1 MASSECRR
9 LALENALGSGL
20 MTPTLTHL
28 ALHVR
33 DLAACVAFYRNF
45 CGLGCVHER
54 DARVGGAGGQVVWLA
69 EPGREQDFILVMLAG
84 GPGRDQGE
92 GDYSHL
98 GFALD
103 SRAAVDAVA
112 EKGRAAGC
120 LIWPP
125 REEPYPVGYY
135 CGLRDPDGNAVEFS
149 YGQPLGPGAA
159 AGAPGKAP

>member
-1 MASSECRR
+1 MTPT
-9 LALENALGSGL
+9 LT
-20 MTPTLTHL
+20 TPTLTHL

-33 DLAACVAFYRNF
+33 DLAACVAFYRQF
-45 CGLGCVHER
+45 CGLKCVHER
-54 DARVGGAGGQVVWLA
+54 DDDKGGQVVWLA
-69 EPGREQDFILVMLAG
+69 EPGRETDFILVLLAG
-84 GPGRDQGE
+84 GPGRNQGD
-92 GDYSHL
+92 GDYSHF

-112 EKGRAAGC
+112 EKASVAGC

-149 YGQPLGPGAA
+149 YGQPLGPGASQEASQGSPGA
-159 AGAPGKAP
+159 ADTGPAP

>member
-1 MASSECRR
+1 MSA
-9 LALENALGSGL
+9 
-20 MTPTLTHL
+20 TFTHV

-33 DLAACVAFYRNF
+33 DLAACVAFYRDF
-45 CGLGCVHER
+45 CGLEVVHER
-54 DARVGGAGGQVVWLA
+54 GEAGEPHAVWLA
-69 EPGREQDFILVMLAG
+69 QKGREREFIFVLLPG

-92 GDYSHL
+92 RDYSHF

-103 SRAAVDAVA
+103 SRDAVDAIAAKA
-112 EKGRAAGC
+112 EAAGC
-120 LIWPP
+120 LLWAP

-159 AGAPGKAP
+159 EISL